1 MKAVIK
7 SAPLPYR
14 ITEDTRREPLRLGKY
29 IYVLAILSIAVFL
42 VHRAFGH
49 FYLLEGDGFVY
60 ARQHSAALEF
70 EATIKELFVANG
82 DRVERGDLLL
92 RYDSMRFNGRALE
105 MSARISELQKNLS
118 EARIQEARLDA
129 SIDASQ
135 REVDF
140 SRDLEKRSVAAR
152 GRGLIV
158 NSGLSDLVHRYFEA
172 QRKLLSFKASRDQ
185 LAEEI
190 PLLTAG
196 LEQAQ
201 AHYGDVL
208 TAYDDGRVFA
218 VHDGVVANLGVS
230 EGSVVT
236 EGETILD
243 IYGEDR
249 FILAYLDNRSL
260 VRYGDGDR
268 IIVRFPNNRFYSGR
282 IAAMT
287 AVADRLPDEFQ
298 PRFAQVSRDH
308 LVRIEVP
315 EDALQQVS
323 MLSTVRLYRPLGL
336 ALFQR
341 LPDDIREVWRRLT
354 PEPSA
359 AAASDPVSYFS
370 SGVSAP

>member
-1 MKAVIK
+1 MKSVIK
-7 SAPLPYR
+7 SVPLPYR

-29 IYVLAILSIAVFL
+29 IYLFAILAIALFL

-49 FYLLEGDGFVY
+49 FYMLEGDGFVY

-70 EATIKELFVANG
+70 EATIKELVVANG
-82 DRVERGDLLL
+82 DRVNRGDLLL
-92 RYDSMRFNGRALE
+92 RYDSIGFNGRALE
-105 MSARISELQKNLS
+105 MSARIGDLQKNLS
-118 EARIQEARLDA
+118 EARIQEARLEA
-129 SIDASQ
+129 SIAASE

-140 SRDLEKRSVAAR
+140 SQDLEKRSTAAR
-152 GRGLIV
+152 GQGLIV

-172 QRKLLSFKASRDQ
+172 QRKLLSFEASRDQ

-201 AHYGDVL
+201 AHYNDVL

-218 VHDGVVANLGVS
+218 AHDGVVANLAVS
-230 EGSVVT
+230 EGGVVT

-260 VRYGDGDR
+260 VRYGDGDQ
-268 IIVRFPNNRFYSGR
+268 IIVRFPNNRFYMGR

-298 PRFAQVSRDH
+298 PRFAQISRDH

-341 LPDDIREVWRRLT
+341 LPADIREVWRRLT
-354 PEPSA
+354 PEPPA
-359 AAASDPVSYFS
+359 AAADTVAQSRPMPYLY
-370 SGVSAP
+370 